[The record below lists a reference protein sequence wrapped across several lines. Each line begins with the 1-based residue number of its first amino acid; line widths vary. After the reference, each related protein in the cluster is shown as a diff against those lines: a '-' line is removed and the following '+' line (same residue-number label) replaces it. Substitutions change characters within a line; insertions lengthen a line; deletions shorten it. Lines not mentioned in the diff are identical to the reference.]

1 MVYQPAKYISLK
13 SQFEDMKER
22 LAQGLEQGSIKKLL
36 AFHTQVQDFFQT
48 QILDAAGRNYN
59 DDEQSERR
67 EASEMESEISEEL
80 VVAHYVEVN
89 KQMRLLGAD
98 LTMLHAARNPDT
110 IAKRQQQASDRLGM
124 LISYCNALL
133 QIDAQS

>member
-22 LAQGLEQGSIKKLL
+22 LAQGLVQGSTKKLL
-36 AFHTQVQDFFQT
+36 AFHAQVQDFFQA
-48 QILDAAGRNYN
+48 QILDAADRNAPNN
-59 DDEQSERR
+59 DLDERR
-67 EASEMESEISEEL
+67 NASDTESQISEESI
-80 VVAHYVEVN
+80 VAHYVEIN
-89 KQMRLLGAD
+89 KQLRLLGAD

-110 IAKRQQQASDRLGM
+110 IAQRQQQAADRLGM

-133 QIDAQS
+133 QINAQS

>member
-22 LAQGLEQGSIKKLL
+22 LAQGLVQGSTKKLL
-36 AFHTQVQDFFQT
+36 TFHAQVQDFFQN
-48 QILDAAGRNYN
+48 QILDAADRNHN
-59 DDEQSERR
+59 DNQDQQSP
-67 EASEMESEISEEL
+67 ILEEL
-80 VVAHYVEVN
+80 VMAHYVEIN
-89 KQMRLLGAD
+89 KQLRLMGAD